1 MMTLNE
7 LDIAKLAYP
16 FKRDEHGF
24 LQGFVYISEESIG
37 ERIEKV
43 DPAWSFNIDEMTAL
57 GDSVVVRASMTIK
70 GVTRSNIGG
79 NPIQREKE
87 VKEQKDGKY
96 VGTGKY
102 EPMPL
107 YTQADNGVNA
117 FKSAA
122 TDAFKR
128 CARLFGIGRY
138 ILGAPKEGVTFDR
151 WLKDET
157 AAAKARLETLQGTT
171 KQVDTT
177 TGVITRPTQAP
188 PESSTSAQ
196 EDASPKPVL
205 VDGKPVANVGDAID
219 KVLEPPVPNSI
230 VVRQVEVKMSRKN
243 EAYLTFQNDDVIVTS
258 FTRDPLRPILD
269 EATIKQLGVIGTHKL
284 PPMRLIYSENGKY
297 KNLETAQLLES
308 A

>member
-1 MMTLNE
+1 MMTFTE
-7 LDIAKLAYP
+7 LDLAKLAYP
-16 FKRDEHGF
+16 FKRNEHDF
-24 LQGFVYISEESIG
+24 LQGYVYISEESIG

-43 DPAWSFNIDEMTAL
+43 DPAWSFVIDEMTAL
-57 GDSVVVRASMTIK
+57 GDSVVVRASMTVK

-79 NPIQREKE
+79 NPIQRDK
-87 VKEQKDGKY
+87 KDDKGVY
-96 VGTGKY
+96 H
-102 EPMPL
+102 EMPL
-107 YTQADNGVNA
+107 YTQADNGVNS
-117 FKSAA
+117 FKAAA

-138 ILGAPKEGVTFDR
+138 LLSAPKTEGKDTSRFDE
-151 WLKDET
+151 WLKRETET
-157 AAAKARLETLQGTT
+157 ALSQLQALKGDAKA
-171 KQVDTT
+171 VDTT
-177 TGVITRPTQAP
+177 TGEITRPTQAP

>member
-1 MMTLNE
+1 MMTFTE
-7 LDIAKLAYP
+7 LDLVKLAYP
-16 FKRDEHGF
+16 FPAADHSF
-24 LQGFVYISEESIG
+24 LQGAAYISEEAIG
-37 ERIEKV
+37 ERIEKI
-43 DPAWSFNIDEMTAL
+43 DPAWSFHVDEMTTL
-57 GDSVVVRASMTIK
+57 GDSVIVRATMTIRGISRS
-70 GVTRSNIGG
+70 GVGG
-79 NPIQREKE
+79 NPIQRDK
-87 VKEQKDGKY
+87 KDGNGVY
-96 VGTGKY
+96 H
-102 EPMPL
+102 ELPL

-205 VDGKPVANVGDAID
+205 VDGKPVANVGEAID